1 MSKKNQNISIT
12 RNLKIDENSK
22 MNKYSDIPLN
32 SVTQKFMKEPITLEA
47 LDKKFKHMNE
57 TSKNKENEIEENIP
71 KKKSRKAE
79 EKAIF
84 YDIFVKPK
92 ENKIK
97 EIIEKKRFSSYNSTN

>member
-57 TSKNKENEIEENIP
+57 TSKNK
-71 KKKSRKAE
+71 
-79 EKAIF
+79 
-84 YDIFVKPK
+84 
-92 ENKIK
+92 
-97 EIIEKKRFSSYNSTN
+97 